1 MDERATLGATLGAL
15 STRGC
20 LFPRTRRARRRVS
33 SRDPRCVARDRG
45 AASALREPDVF
56 EQLERKIYKAGDCL
70 SPNVASLKKVVVVA
84 SGVVD
89 VRGGAPGLRQL
100 AGLFLGRRVL
110 RTGDLLG
117 WQALS
122 DEPAD
127 AASPAERATKAA
139 QSLFWRAYAST
150 DVVCYELDAAVVLKK
165 RSGSGG
171 SRRSSRSSADRK
183 DYPDFHDLDVRR
195 TLGTGAFGRVKLCSY
210 TPPFG
215 EPKVYALKMLVKKTM
230 VEMKQTH
237 AVLYERK
244 ILNQL
249 RHPFILRLHTTYQ
262 SRDACYFL
270 LELVQ
275 GGELFSRLTTFPD
288 GDFPAEETRF
298 YSAATLLA
306 MEYVH
311 SQNMVYRDLKPEN
324 ILIDTAGYVRVVDFG
339 FAKRLAGEQPTFTIV
354 GTPEYLSPE
363 CALGQG
369 YRMDVDLWAFG
380 VLVFEML
387 KGNGPFCPADPDDT
401 MAIFKLISDCRIE
414 FSRKEVSAFGVPATS
429 LCKELLNRSRKK
441 RLGNL
446 KGGVKN
452 IKDHAYFAG
461 VDFHAILNRRIAA
474 PWNPEVSDPFDTS
487 CFDEYDEA
495 MDIPTFAGDQHAFT
509 EFSDGTIDDSH
520 LVHNVQQQLLP
531 TVH

>member
-20 LFPRTRRARRRVS
+20 LFPRTCRARRRVS

-89 VRGGAPGLRQL
+89 VRGGAPG
-100 AGLFLGRRVL
+100 
-110 RTGDLLG
+110 
-117 WQALS
+117 
-122 DEPAD
+122 
-127 AASPAERATKAA
+127 
-139 QSLFWRAYAST
+139 
-150 DVVCYELDAAVVLKK
+150 
-165 RSGSGG
+165 
-171 SRRSSRSSADRK
+171 
-183 DYPDFHDLDVRR
+183 
-195 TLGTGAFGRVKLCSY
+195 
-210 TPPFG
+210 
-215 EPKVYALKMLVKKTM
+215 
-230 VEMKQTH
+230 
-237 AVLYERK
+237 
-244 ILNQL
+244 
-249 RHPFILRLHTTYQ
+249 
-262 SRDACYFL
+262 
-270 LELVQ
+270 
-275 GGELFSRLTTFPD
+275 
-288 GDFPAEETRF
+288 
-298 YSAATLLA
+298 
-306 MEYVH
+306 
-311 SQNMVYRDLKPEN
+311 LKPEN